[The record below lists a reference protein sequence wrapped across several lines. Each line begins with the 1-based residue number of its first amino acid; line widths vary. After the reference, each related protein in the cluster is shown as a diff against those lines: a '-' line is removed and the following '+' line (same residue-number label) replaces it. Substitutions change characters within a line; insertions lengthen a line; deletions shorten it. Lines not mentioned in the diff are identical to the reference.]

1 MPSLGDIVAPR
12 RMGVDFRWLLASSWT
27 SNVGDGIALAAAPL
41 LIASMTSSPVLVAS
55 GAILQ
60 FLPWLLFGLHAG
72 AVADR
77 FDRRRIMMLANG
89 ARAVVVAALIV
100 FLVTGVAN
108 IGIVLAVA
116 FLYGCA
122 EVFVD
127 TAGSAMLPMIVKPV
141 DLGTGNARLQA
152 GFLVANQFAGPPLG
166 AFLFALGSAWPFLV
180 QGLCVALAIVLIS
193 RLTLPIAPPAA
204 PAPRKP
210 VHTDIGEG
218 LQWLWRNPP
227 VRTLVLIILCFN
239 ITWAAPWGVL
249 VLYATEHLG
258 MGPVGFGALTTASAL
273 GGMLA
278 VLIFGRLQQ
287 RVSFATL
294 MRVCLS
300 AEVVMHL
307 SFALTTT
314 GWVALVIMFGFGLYA
329 FVWGTISTTVRQR
342 LVPQALQGRVASVNM
357 VGVFGGMVIGQAL
370 GGVIA
375 QTWGLTA
382 PWWFA
387 FAGSALTLA
396 LVWRPISHIV
406 NAPPAMDNGPV
417 TDAPDSL
424 PGWTHVYSGK
434 VRDLYRPADP
444 EAPADRMLVVASDR
458 VSAFDFVLEP
468 AIPDKGT
475 LLTTLSLWWFD
486 QLSGGDGGRR
496 IPNHLA
502 ASHELTLGD
511 DGIPNTADDLR
522 SLIPDAVA
530 GRAMLVRALDMQPI
544 ECVVRG
550 YLTGSG
556 WVEYQDSGTVCGIA
570 LPAGL
575 ANGDRLPEPIFTPAF
590 KAPLGE
596 HDENISYERTVELV
610 GADVAAQLRDTSL
623 EIYTRA
629 ARIAEAKGLI
639 LADTKFEFGL
649 DEAGTLTLA
658 DEVLTSDSSR
668 YWDAEAWRT
677 GTTPSARMAS
687 FDKQRVRD
695 WLAANWDKQGT
706 PPALPGAVVAQT
718 TAKYRELLQRLTA

>member
-1 MPSLGDIVAPR
+1 
-12 RMGVDFRWLLASSWT
+12 MGPGFRWLLASSWT

-41 LIASMTSSPVLVAS
+41 LIASMTSSPILVAS

-72 AVADR
+72 AIADR
-77 FDRRRIMMLANG
+77 FDRRRIVMLANG
-89 ARAVVVAALIV
+89 ARAIVVAALIA
-100 FLVTGVAN
+100 FLVTGIAN
-108 IGIVLAVA
+108 IWIVLAVA

-122 EVFVD
+122 EMFVD
-127 TAGSAMLPMIVKPV
+127 TAGSAILPMIVKPI

-152 GFLVANQFAGPPLG
+152 GYLVANQFAGPPLG
-166 AFLFALGSAWPFLV
+166 AFLFAVGSAWPFLV
-180 QGLCVALAIVLIS
+180 QGLCATLAIVLIS
-193 RLTLPIAPPAA
+193 RLTLTGPRSEPQTPAA
-204 PAPRKP
+204 AVAPVAPRKA

-218 LQWLWRNPP
+218 LHWLWRNPP
-227 VRTLVLIILCFN
+227 VRTLVLIILVFN

-249 VLYATEHLG
+249 VLYATEYLG
-258 MGPVGFGALTTASAL
+258 MGPVGFGALTTAAAL
-273 GGMLA
+273 GGMVA
-278 VLIFGRLQQ
+278 VLSFGRLQR

-300 AEVVMHL
+300 AEVLMHL
-307 SFALTTT
+307 SFAVTTT

-329 FVWGTISTTVRQR
+329 FIWGTISTTVRQR
-342 LVPQALQGRVASVNM
+342 LVPLPLQGRVASVNM

-370 GGVIA
+370 GGIIA

-387 FAGSALTLA
+387 FAGSAVTLA

-406 NAPPAMDNGPV
+406 NAQPAGDNGPV
-417 TDAPDSL
+417 TDTPPSL

-444 EAPADRMLVVASDR
+444 AAPKDRMLVVASDR
-458 VSAFDFVLEP
+458 VSAFDFVLDP
-468 AIPDKGT
+468 AIPGKGT
-475 LLTTLSLWWFD
+475 LLTALSLWWFD
-486 QLSGGDGGRR
+486 QLAGGDGGRR

-502 ASHELTLGD
+502 APHVLTLGA
-511 DGIPNTADDLR
+511 DGVPNTADDVQA
-522 SLIPDAVA
+522 LIPAELV
-530 GRAMLVRALDMQPI
+530 GRAMVVRALDMQPI

-556 WVEYQDSGTVCGIA
+556 WAEYQESGTVCGIA

-575 ANGDRLPEPIFTPAF
+575 ANGDRLPEPIFTPAY
-590 KAPLGE
+590 KAPMGE
-596 HDENISYERTVELV
+596 HDENISYAQTVELV
-610 GADVAAQLRDTSL
+610 GADIAAQLRDTSI
-623 EIYTRA
+623 EIYRRA

-649 DEAGTLTLA
+649 DDAGTLTLA

-668 YWDAEAWRT
+668 YWDAESWRT
-677 GTTPSARMAS
+677 GTTPAERMAS

-706 PPALPGAVVAQT
+706 PPTLPDEVVSET
-718 TAKYRELLQRLTA
+718 TAKYRELLQRLTAA